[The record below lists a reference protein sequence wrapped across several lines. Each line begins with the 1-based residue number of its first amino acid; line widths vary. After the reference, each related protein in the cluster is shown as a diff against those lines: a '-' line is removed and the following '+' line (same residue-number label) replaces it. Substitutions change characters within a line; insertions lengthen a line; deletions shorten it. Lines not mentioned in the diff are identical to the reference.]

1 MAKQNT
7 ANNQNELVCTSCTS
21 ELARIRQ
28 LVRDACGKFKLD
40 ASTTDKVV
48 LAIDEACANVIRHGY
63 HYSKKGYMCIETY
76 EENGYGVFL
85 IKDHCPQ
92 IDESVLEPTQKDLL
106 DPGGLGLRLM
116 HEVMDSVALKPHKE
130 DGNHLELKIKL

>member
-1 MAKQNT
+1 MTDEQNKI
-7 ANNQNELVCTSCTS
+7 VCSSCTS
-21 ELARIRQ
+21 ELAGIRE
-28 LVRDACGKFKLD
+28 LIRKACAKFGLD
-40 ASTTDKVV
+40 TSTTDKVV

-63 HYSKKGYMCIETY
+63 HYSKKGYICIETY
-76 EENGYGVFL
+76 QEDGFGVFL

-92 IDESVLEPTQKDLL
+92 INESVLKPPQKDLL

-116 HEVMDSVALKPHKE
+116 HEVMDSVALIPHSE